1 MKKQKHT
8 PVTPNVAA
16 EGVPGFHH
24 VKGPGGYYMASMK
37 MDDDEVELGRVD
49 SGTGEQP
56 GNLEETSEYIS
67 ERIKPFPPKKG

>member
-1 MKKQKHT
+1 
-8 PVTPNVAA
+8 
-16 EGVPGFHH
+16 
-24 VKGPGGYYMASMK
+24 MASMK